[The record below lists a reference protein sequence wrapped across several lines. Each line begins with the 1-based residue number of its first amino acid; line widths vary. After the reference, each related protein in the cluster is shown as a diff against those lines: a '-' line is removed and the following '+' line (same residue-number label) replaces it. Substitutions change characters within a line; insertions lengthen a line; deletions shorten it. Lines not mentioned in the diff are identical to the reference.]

1 MQDEDFRDINLDN
14 IGEAISPSELNQQAR
29 ACSFKNRKRPLWLR
43 LMIGLLIGLVAV
55 IAVTYYLLLPG
66 NQQEVIITVQS
77 GSSLSQVIDQ
87 LANHGVVKSTHL
99 TKVYLKLVNF
109 SPTIQAGDYTV
120 PANQPNI
127 EAVFANLKK
136 TTASVRR
143 VTFYPGATLNHRNS
157 KTDTT
162 PSHREALKKVG
173 YTDDQI
179 DQAFDSYREHPLF
192 KLLPEVDNL
201 EGLIYGDTYEIFAKG
216 NVEGALKRSLDQY
229 LMIIDKYNL
238 VELYKN
244 QGLSLYQGIILA
256 SIVEREVNVLADRN
270 KVAQVFLKRYRQNIS
285 LGSDV
290 TYQYASRLA
299 GKENDL
305 YIKSPFNTRQVT
317 GLPPTPIASPS
328 QSSLLAVAHPA
339 ETNYLFF
346 VAGDDDKTYF
356 AETLDQH
363 NVNVKKYCQ
372 KKCAVY

>member
-14 IGEAISPSELNQQAR
+14 IGESISPSELNQQAR

-87 LANHGVVKSTHL
+87 LANRGVVKSTHL

-192 KLLPEVDNL
+192 KILPEVDNL